1 MPMGSHCIRVTAPGK
16 IILHGEHAVVYGKVR
31 TSVKTTKTSTY
42 IIPFCKYHRDK
53 NPVLLHYPS
62 LSFAQ
67 KAVATAIGLRTVVKL
82 ESQRDQHV
90 RLSLQNF
97 NITCKWKQ
105 DELQKDVNRLLG

>member
-31 TSVKTTKTSTY
+31 TYVKTTETSTY